1 MSQIFTLDAESL
13 FDKFGFGDGDMLS
26 DLLFDNDIDYELGEK
41 WNTEGWMR
49 VVWSLEDRLLL
60 KLVETY
66 LLPALPQKLEPRLY
80 CTHHNPVR
88 CDGWA
93 GRIGDHIPEWCR
105 GIQVEVPEGEVLALA
120 LELKQSIEADLAKG
134 GAA

>member
-41 WNTEGWMR
+41 WNTEGLVR

-66 LLPALPQKLEPRLY
+66 LLPALPLKLEPRLI

-88 CDGWA
+88 CDGWGH
-93 GRIGDHIPEWCR
+93 GRLAAPESCR
-105 GIQVEVPEGEVLALA
+105 DIAVDVPEADVLAMARELEQTIKAELA
-120 LELKQSIEADLAKG
+120 QD
-134 GAA
+134 GAP